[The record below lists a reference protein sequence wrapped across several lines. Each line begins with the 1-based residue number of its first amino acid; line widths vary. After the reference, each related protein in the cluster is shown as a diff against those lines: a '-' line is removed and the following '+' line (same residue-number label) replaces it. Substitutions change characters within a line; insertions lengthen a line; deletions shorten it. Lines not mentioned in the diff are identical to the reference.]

1 MHDHPLARR
10 TCLITGAGSGIGRA
24 MALQFAHDGAEVAL
38 VGRSADELEA
48 VAKQIRDSGGI
59 AEAFVADVTDAP
71 GMADIVERVVA
82 QWGPIKVAVANA
94 GANGVWAPLDKL
106 SVADF
111 RETLDNNLTGT
122 FITLKVVYPAMKM
135 HGGSMIVV
143 SSINGTR
150 IYSNRGSHAYSSSKA
165 GQVALVK
172 TLALELGLDNIR
184 INAICP
190 GAIDTPI
197 HDKTVRQGV
206 EDPNGECADPHTAI
220 PLTDNRPGEPEQVAK
235 LARFLASDDAQHI
248 TGAVIHIDGA
258 QSLGG

>member
-24 MALQFAHDGAEVAL
+24 MAAQFAHDGAEVAL
-38 VGRSADELEA
+38 VGRSADELEE
-48 VAKQIRDSGGI
+48 VAQQIRDSGGI
-59 AEAFVADVTDAP
+59 AEAFVADVTDVLA
-71 GMADIVERVVA
+71 MAAIVERVVA
-82 QWGPIKVAVANA
+82 QWGPINVAIANA

-106 SVADF
+106 SVDDF

-122 FITLKVVYPAMKM
+122 FVTLKVVYPAMKL

-150 IYSNRGSHAYSSSKA
+150 IYSSAGSHAYTCSKA

-172 TLALELGLDNIR
+172 TLAPELGPDNIR
-184 INAICP
+184 INVICP
-190 GAIDTPI
+190 GTIETPI
-197 HDKTVRQGV
+197 HGKTERRDV
-206 EDPNGECADPHTAI
+206 EDPNGACDDPHTAI
-220 PLTDNRPGEPEQVAK
+220 PLTDGRAGEPEQVAK
-235 LARFLASDDAQHI
+235 LARFLASDNAQHI
-248 TGAVIHIDGA
+248 TGAVIHIDGG